1 VAARSLIVFL
11 NRKNLETL
19 RDHLRL

>member
-1 VAARSLIVFL
+1 VAACSLIVFL